1 MFWNHKELVDFW
13 KVRNLF
19 DELRSFDNDVD
30 CSLRQ
35 IANFHFNINH
45 PKSFDKAFQDLD
57 KSVGDSSFKNLENLR
72 HFTFRKGMI

>member
-1 MFWNHKELVDFW
+1 MFRNYRELVDFG

-19 DELRSFDNDVD
+19 EELSSLDNDVD

-45 PKSFDKAFQDLD
+45 PNLSTILSKISTKLSQTLPSKIQKS
-57 KSVGDSSFKNLENLR
+57 SVTPRLG
-72 HFTFRKGMI
+72 RK

>member
-1 MFWNHKELVDFW
+1 MFRNHKELVGFW

-19 DELRSFDNDVD
+19 EELSSLDNDVD

-35 IANFHFNINH
+35 IANFYFNIRH

-57 KSVGDSSFKNLENLR
+57 KTVGDNNLSVPCL
-72 HFTFRKGMI
+72 KQ